1 MLTYEQFVAVL
12 LGSLERQRVSVAYTQ
27 ELIDTHALGR
37 SLAVTC
43 LPDGLADQLRPQEPA
58 LRAVITVRWPPEFTI
73 FSLRGSATLPI
84 IDNLVDDR
92 LIQSASGTALDVDL
106 CFHLPPPGDVGP
118 AGVGSGELGLALLGL
133 CREALDGD
141 DDVQVEAETVM
152 RAGQLRVEAVRIRR
166 TYAVD
171 DALYDLELL
180 EATFQVLSEEL
191 RAVLARLAGHIGP
204 LPRDSE
210 PISDSLRRYLRPP
223 TA

>member
-12 LGSLERQRVSVAYTQ
+12 LSSLERQRLSVAYTQ

-37 SLAVTC
+37 SFAVTC
-43 LPDGLADQLRPQEPA
+43 LPDGAVDTARPTEPA

-73 FSLRGSATLPI
+73 FSLRGTTTLPI

-92 LIQSASGTALDVDL
+92 LIQSVSGTALDVDL
-106 CFHLPPPGDVGP
+106 CFHLPPPGDIGP
-118 AGVGSGELGLALLGL
+118 SGVASGELGLALAGL

-141 DDVQVEAETVM
+141 DDVQVEADIVM
-152 RAGQLRVEAVRIRR
+152 RSGSLRVEGVRIRR

-191 RAVLARLAGHIGP
+191 RAVLMRLAGHIGP
-204 LPRDSE
+204 LPRETE
-210 PISDSLRRYLRPP
+210 PLTDSLRRYLRPP